1 MTSPVSD
8 RDRELLSA
16 LLDGQL
22 SAQEKNDLERRV
34 SASPEL
40 AKELEQLRHL
50 RMLMKELPRHKVR
63 RNFYLKPGT
72 VPERKPSPFLFPMR
86 LVAGLAS
93 AALVILLALD
103 ATVIFRGGM
112 LTAAAPAAASL
123 AESQVMSAERAAS
136 GQMNN
141 EIIQW
146 VTPTVEAFGKG
157 GGPSA
162 LDAGTMSQA
171 IPAPPAAASPA
182 ASVQQATPQPEVPQA
197 IPSAADSLEGQSPI
211 LGIPPAEQ
219 QGKVIEPTGEVATT
233 QPLGSLAIHPAAEIL
248 IALIAI
254 GCAIA
259 AVFLGRRK

>member
-50 RMLMKELPRHKVR
+50 RILMKELPRHKVR

-103 ATVIFRGGM
+103 ATVFFRGGM

-171 IPAPPAAASPA
+171 IPAPPAAAPPA
-182 ASVQQATPQPEVPQA
+182 ASVQQATPQPEV
-197 IPSAADSLEGQSPI
+197 PSAADSLEGQSPI

-233 QPLGSLAIHPAAEIL
+233 QPSGSLTIHPAAEIF
-248 IALIAI
+248 ITLIAI

-259 AVFLGRRK
+259 AVFLGKRK